1 MSSCI
6 NDELDVLNYEFVVKE
21 KYEIVI
27 EKKYRMEEQMV
38 ALSTSFLPGD
48 AVWNALYEFKNK
60 NQFHCPQ

>member
-1 MSSCI
+1 M
-6 NDELDVLNYEFVVKE
+6 LFLKE

-48 AVWNALYEFKNK
+48 TLWNALYELENK
-60 NQFHCPQ
+60 NQLHCSLRITTP